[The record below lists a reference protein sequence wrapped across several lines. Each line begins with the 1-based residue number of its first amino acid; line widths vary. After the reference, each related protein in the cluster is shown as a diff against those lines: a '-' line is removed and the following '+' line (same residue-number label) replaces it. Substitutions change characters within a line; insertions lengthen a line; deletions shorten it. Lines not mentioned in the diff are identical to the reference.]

1 MIQHV
6 ARPGTECGGM
16 GCAGSV
22 GASAREAAIELDDAA
37 AAPLLSPADVDD
49 DASLSTTAA
58 KYSGAAAPSSSSIAS
73 PAERNPD
80 TAQSVHTFSAE
91 TQGGVVV
98 KGVEASEPES
108 ATIAMAAESAAAAAY
123 FESGYEAAAA
133 YIANAESLSA
143 VKSVG
148 EASSKP
154 SSHVY
159 DEMLAAELGAIGN
172 LSTAYAEPRPALP
185 GAMPLMQDEKTDAP
199 ASNERLYQEAAA
211 AYS

>member
-1 MIQHV
+1 M
-6 ARPGTECGGM
+6 
-16 GCAGSV
+16 
-22 GASAREAAIELDDAA
+22 
-37 AAPLLSPADVDD
+37 
-49 DASLSTTAA
+49 
-58 KYSGAAAPSSSSIAS
+58 
-73 PAERNPD
+73 
-80 TAQSVHTFSAE
+80 HTFSAE
-91 TQGGVVV
+91 TQGEVVV

-172 LSTAYAEPRPALP
+172 LSTAYAEPRVRPALP

-199 ASNERLYQEAAA
+199 ASNESLYQEAAA
-211 AYS
+211 AYSFIMM